1 MMKHEFE
8 RIAGYEV
15 SAEDYNNIIEPMYMA
30 TDLSKEDFVKVI
42 DKKRF
47 ALKPLKK
54 YIKEMKECAS
64 SLKESCTHYTD
75 TETQNRLTDLAI
87 EYMERKYGKDFG
99 YIYTRTAMRF
109 SCSYPIEISIHGKN
123 TYTTIETINLI

>member
-15 SAEDYNNIIEPMYMA
+15 STEDYNNIIEPMYMA

-54 YIKEMKECAS
+54 IVKEMKECAE

-75 TETQNRLTDLAI
+75 SETKERLNSLAL
-87 EYMERKYGKDFG
+87 EYAERKYGK
-99 YIYTRTAMRF
+99 TAQFLINDRERF
-109 SCSYPIEISIHGKN
+109 ACYYPISIDIHSTD
-123 TYTTIETINLI
+123 TYKTLEKVMLI